1 MLIHT
6 TAQASTLASVEKHNE
21 KTVPKLYVTTTIQ
34 VNATGRP
41 MSSARRSLF
50 QGMDPQIK
58 GAGVGK
64 TRAYNSWVYHQGNGC
79 C

>member
-1 MLIHT
+1 MLYFLLSWQLIKISVWTEQMEVMLIHT

-41 MSSARRSLF
+41 MSSARRSLSS
-50 QGMDPQIK
+50 GH
-58 GAGVGK
+58 GS
-64 TRAYNSWVYHQGNGC
+64 TN
-79 C
+79 